1 MVRIEE
7 HLASNLLFDLPQAKN
22 RDEVFSFV
30 INALKKREIVK
41 DVDKA
46 IIELKKREEKG
57 STGIGYGVALPHIFI
72 DELTHPIIAIARIR
86 DGIDWE
92 SVDGEPVKI
101 VIFVLSGKDYRD
113 EYLKVIAKVATVLRE
128 KTARDKII
136 QARSGADIIYA
147 FTHPKMVSAF
157 YRDRQ
162 YIYFFGVIVGIL
174 LFSLF
179 FLTKIKI
186 PETKT
191 AIELGYLKFNEPTW
205 INKQIIAATVFL
217 TTVIG
222 TLLFWRFRVAIASIG
237 LGILLFTGVMDLE
250 TTVRFMSIPTI
261 LFIIAMM
268 TIVAYLEHNG
278 VFKFVVTWVV
288 KKVGANPRKLYIA
301 LLLLSVVLG
310 GLTGE
315 VSGIMVTVT
324 LAITATSILGIE
336 PFPFILGL
344 VFATNIGSALTLIG
358 NPIGIY
364 IAFAG
369 RLTFGDFLRW
379 ATPFSIISALFVAYF
394 TLFIFRKQIPA
405 KVETKLNK
413 LDEWEGIKDK
423 QKFRISIIIFT
434 LIILFIAFHG
444 QLERALGLRE
454 TTLIVAIPLFFV
466 GVIIFMEKEKGKTF
480 LIEGVDW
487 WTIVF
492 FMFLFAKAACLEYTG
507 VTPKLAYLLSG
518 VAQRV
523 QVPFLSPDVAHTAV
537 AFTLLLWFSAIA
549 SGFVDNLP
557 IIAALVPIV
566 KDLSAIG
573 LQHSGILWWALLF
586 GGCFGGNLTMIGS
599 SANMVAL
606 SIYEEK
612 EGKYIRFK
620 QWVKYGLPVM
630 VVSTLL
636 IMIMLI
642 AQINLSP

>member
-7 HLASNLLFDLPQAKN
+7 HLSSNLFFDLPQARN
-22 RDEVFSFV
+22 REAVFSFV
-30 INALKKREIVK
+30 INALKKKGIVK
-41 DVDKA
+41 DIDKA
-46 IIELKKREEKG
+46 IIELKNREEKG

-72 DELTHPIIAIARIR
+72 DEVSRPIIAIARIR

-92 SVDGEPVKI
+92 AIDGEPVKI
-101 VIFVLSGKDYRD
+101 AVFVLSGKDYRD
-113 EYLKVIAKVATVLRE
+113 EYLKVIAKVATVLRD
-128 KTARDKII
+128 KLARDKIL
-136 QARSGADIIYA
+136 QARSGADIIHA
-147 FTHPKMVSAF
+147 FIHPRMASTF
-157 YRDRQ
+157 YRNRQ
-162 YIYFFGVIVGIL
+162 YFYFFGVVIGIL

-179 FLTKIKI
+179 FWPRIKI

-191 AIELGYLKFNEPTW
+191 AIELGYIKFNEPTW
-205 INKQIIAATVFL
+205 VNKQIIAFTVFFA
-217 TTVIG
+217 TVIG
-222 TLLFWRFRVAIASIG
+222 TLLFWRFRVAIAAIG
-237 LGILLFTGVMDLE
+237 LGILLFTGVMDIE

-261 LFIIAMM
+261 LFIISLM

-278 VFKFVVTWVV
+278 VFKFTVTWVI
-288 KKVGANPRKLYIA
+288 KRVGTNPRKLYIT

-315 VSGIMVTVT
+315 VSGIIVTVT
-324 LAITATSILGIE
+324 LAITATSILGIN

-379 ATPFSIISALFVAYF
+379 ATPLSIISALIIACF
-394 TLFIFRKQIPA
+394 TLLIFRKQIPA
-405 KVETKLNK
+405 KTEAKITKLN
-413 LDEWEGIKDK
+413 EWEGVMDR
-423 QKFRISIIIFT
+423 QKFRLSIIIFI
-434 LIILFIAFHG
+434 LIIIFIAFHG
-444 QLERALGLRE
+444 QSERILGLRE
-454 TTLIVAIPLFFV
+454 TTLIVAVPLFFV

-487 WTIVF
+487 WTIIF

-507 VTPKLAYLLSG
+507 VTQKLAFLLSG
-518 VAQRV
+518 VSQRI
-523 QVPFLSPDVAHTAV
+523 QIPFLSPDVAHTAV

-557 IIAALVPIV
+557 IIAAMVPIV

-573 LQHSGILWWALLF
+573 LLHSGILWWALLF

-606 SIYEEK
+606 SIYEER
-612 EGKYIRFK
+612 EGRYIRFI
-620 QWVKYGLPVM
+620 QWFKYGLPVI
-630 VVSTLL
+630 VVSILF
-636 IMIMLI
+636 IMVMLI
-642 AQINLSP
+642 VQINLFP